1 MIYMIEILKISVI
14 NIFCFIGIFIV
25 FGLIFSITENLNN
38 KFIFSSFGK
47 TGIIVTGAIG
57 TFVHEL
63 SHLIMCLI
71 FMHKINSVKFFR
83 PIESKNDGILGY
95 VSHSY
100 KKDNLYQSI
109 GNFFIGIAPIIGGT
123 MKFYSI
129 TRTDDEL
136 SVVCLNNNIPSD
148 VKSEKEWRILK
159 ILGPLD
165 FSLVGILSKLSSLL
179 ADNKIS
185 IFAISTYDTDYIL
198 VKEKDIENAC
208 KILSCNGYEVE

>member
-1 MIYMIEILKISVI
+1 MKLKLLVEEYAV
-14 NIFCFIGIFIV
+14 CR
-25 FGLIFSITENLNN
+25 LNN
-38 KFIFSSFGK
+38 DS
-47 TGIIVTGAIG
+47 
-57 TFVHEL
+57 
-63 SHLIMCLI
+63 
-71 FMHKINSVKFFR
+71 KI
-83 PIESKNDGILGY
+83 PTWIDTE
-95 VSHSY
+95 
-100 KKDNLYQSI
+100 
-109 GNFFIGIAPIIGGT
+109 
-123 MKFYSI
+123 KFYSI

-208 KILSCNGYEVE
+208 KILSCNGYEAE